1 MVKKEKKKE
10 TKGEEMSI
18 VDIPKM
24 ASCRLEIILTVLKPC
39 RVAREKIIIGLDDGG
54 GKLFPSEAKRL
65 AETVMEISRPKFERL
80 FGKSC
85 YPYEVILYMGKEQY
99 ILIAPST
106 EKKDNE
112 RWKFDK

>member
-24 ASCRLEIILTVLKPC
+24 AKCRMEIILTVLKPC

-54 GKLFPSEAKRL
+54 GGLFPSEAKKL
-65 AETVMEISRPKFERL
+65 AEAVLEMSRPKFERL
-80 FGKSC
+80 FGESC
-85 YPYEVILYMGKEQY
+85 YPYEVILYVGEEQH
-99 ILIAPST
+99 ILISPSS
-106 EKKDNE
+106 E
-112 RWKFDK
+112 RKWNQSAL